1 MERREVGGG
10 EENGA
15 SQSKSQRKRHER
27 RPERRN
33 RNRRRETGTDRN
45 RVRGR
50 NHRMENRLE
59 IVGWKEEEDGEG
71 GRERRSRH
79 KETKGQRKK
88 VTYEAICASR

>member
-15 SQSKSQRKRHER
+15 SQSKSQAPPGATHSKSPAGYGRIAIEYGD
-27 RPERRN
+27 EI
-33 RNRRRETGTDRN
+33 TGW
-45 RVRGR
+45 
-50 NHRMENRLE
+50 ENRFK